1 MNNEPIEQK
10 KIVWLRDGFENI
22 FKARGRQNQ
31 FRCECVVDI
40 FCVHSQ
46 ERYF

>member
-1 MNNEPIEQK
+1 MNTELVEQN
-10 KIVWLRDGFENI
+10 IQSVWDIFENI

-40 FCVHSQ
+40 FCVHNL